1 MTPRSLKQRIH
12 SRDPIVG
19 VGGVPART
27 DPRRLAA
34 IAERGPYDFLFV
46 DSQHAPF
53 EENDLV
59 ALCQA
64 AAELDLPVFFR
75 INHTRNAYLI
85 GNFLDLGPSG
95 IEVPQVE
102 TAETAAEAVDSFY
115 YPPLGRRSFG
125 GAARLGCA
133 EVPEPEAYTEWWNRT
148 GVLWLQVESVRAA
161 TSAYSLALSG
171 VDCLSFGPADLSLD
185 MRQNPHP
192 EMKTVDDCVAHV
204 CRSLE
209 GTDTV
214 VCFRNGTPDTR
225 EKYADMGVTVFLER
239 PPAA

>member
-1 MTPRSLKQRIH
+1 MPSDSLKQRIH

-27 DPRRLAA
+27 APARLAA
-34 IAERGPYDFLFV
+34 IADQGPYDFLFV
-46 DSQHAPF
+46 DSQHSPF

-64 AAELDLPVFFR
+64 AGELDLPVFFR
-75 INHTRNAYLI
+75 IKHTRNAYLI
-85 GNFLDLGPSG
+85 GNALDLGPSG

-102 TAETAAEAVDSFY
+102 TVETASEAIESFY

-125 GAARLGCA
+125 GAARLA
-133 EVPEPEAYTEWWNRT
+133 SSDKKEPEVYAEWWNDT

-161 TSAYSLALSG
+161 TSAYSLAVPG

-185 MRQNPHP
+185 IRQNPHP
-192 EMKTVDDCVAHV
+192 NLKTVDNCVAHV
-204 CRSLE
+204 CRALE
-209 GTDTV
+209 GTDTA
-214 VCFRNGTPDTR
+214 VCFRNGTADTR

-239 PPAA
+239 APAA